1 MSAINAISTGFSV
14 ISFTFFLIGIIGY
27 SPETGVLQDIPWIYV
42 KFGNEE
48 KYLFGTQNFYIDRP
62 GTHNVVFYGDDEC
75 TFDFCGDC
83 EWEGQVV
90 GGLLVIALVFTAI
103 CIGLS
108 GATITTVSKPMGI
121 SNIVMSFTAFAV
133 SLIGIVS
140 FMGRCFSEID
150 HVFPAKKPEWG
161 PGSIL
166 SIIGMVL
173 MGLVFLMQ
181 VVGVVIKG
189 EN

>member
-27 SPETGVLQDIPWIYV
+27 APETGVLQDIPWIVV
-42 KFGNEE
+42 KSGNTQ
-48 KYLFGTQNFYIDRP
+48 KYLFGTQGFYIDVP
-62 GTHNVVFYGDDEC
+62 TQHNVIMYGDNDC
-75 TFDFCGDC
+75 NLDFCGDC

-90 GGLLVIALVFTAI
+90 GGLLVIALVFTAVV
-103 CIGLS
+103 IGLS
-108 GATITTVSKPMGI
+108 GATVTTVSKPLGI

-133 SLIGIVS
+133 SLVGIVS

-150 HVFPAKKPEWG
+150 HVFPNKKPEWG

-173 MGLVFLMQ
+173 MGLVFLLQ

>member
-27 SPETGVLQDIPWIYV
+27 SPETGVLQDIPWITV
-42 KFGNEE
+42 KYGNTE
-48 KYLFGTQNFYIDRP
+48 KYNFGTQNFYIDAP
-62 GTHNVVFYGDDEC
+62 GNHNVIFYGDDEC
-75 TFDFCGDC
+75 KADFCGDC

-90 GGLLVIALVFTAI
+90 GGLLVIALVFTAVS
-103 CIGLS
+103 IGLS
-108 GATITTVSKPMGI
+108 GASITTVSKPLGI
-121 SNIVMSFTAFAV
+121 SNIVMSFIAFAV

-140 FMGRCFSEID
+140 FMGRCYSEID
-150 HVFPAKKPEWG
+150 QQFPNNKPEWG

-173 MGLVFLMQ
+173 MGLVFLLQ
-181 VVGVVIKG
+181 LVGVVVK
-189 EN
+189 N